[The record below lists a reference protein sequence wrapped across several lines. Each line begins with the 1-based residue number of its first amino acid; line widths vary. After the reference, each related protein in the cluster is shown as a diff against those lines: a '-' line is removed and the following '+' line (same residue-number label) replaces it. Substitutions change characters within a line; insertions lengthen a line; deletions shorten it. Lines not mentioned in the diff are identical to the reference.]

1 MKKFLPIVI
10 IASLVIGFGGGFEFS
25 QFHQSK
31 AASVQALIN
40 QDTGNVQ
47 NVDFSEFWKAWNIL
61 ENKYVDK
68 SKLDLQKM
76 VYSAISGMVNS
87 LGDPYTV
94 FFEPETSQKFQ
105 EQISGS
111 FGGVGIELDEKDGV
125 LVVVAPIKDS
135 PAQKAGIVTG
145 DKIIKVD
152 GKDTAGMAVDEAV
165 NTIRGKIGTKVTL
178 TILSA
183 DGKSRDV
190 TITRDAIKVPAVDW
204 KMIDYNGKHIA
215 YLQLYSFSENIDS
228 EFKAAADEILKSN
241 TDGLIVDV
249 RGNPGGLLD
258 SAINLAGWFVDNG
271 HLVVSEVFGNGTRN
285 DFKADGK
292 SQLKKYPTV
301 MLVNGGSASASE
313 ILAGAL
319 HDDQHIRLIGE
330 KTFGKG
336 SVQELENFDNGA
348 SLKVTIAKWY
358 TPAGVNISAQGI
370 EPDIKV
376 ELTDDQKKDFVPG
389 DPDKDPQLKRALDTL
404 R

>member
-1 MKKFLPIVI
+1 MKKFLPIII
-10 IASLVIGFGGGFEFS
+10 IASLIIGFGSGFEFS

-40 QDTGNVQ
+40 QDAGNVQ
-47 NVDFSEFWKAWNIL
+47 NVDFSEFWKAWDIL
-61 ENKYVDK
+61 QSKYVDK

-76 VYSAISGMVNS
+76 VYGAITGMVNS

-145 DKIIKVD
+145 DKIVKVD

-183 DGKSRDV
+183 DGKSHDV
-190 TITRDAIKVPAVDW
+190 SITRDAIKVPAVDW

-215 YLQLYSFSENIDS
+215 YMQLYSFSENIDS

-241 TDGLIVDV
+241 ADGLIVDV

-271 HLVVSEVFGNGTRN
+271 QLVVSEVFGNGTRN

-336 SVQELENFDNGA
+336 SVQELENLDNGA

-358 TPAGVNISAQGI
+358 TPGGVNISAQGI

-376 ELTDDQKKDFVPG
+376 ELTDDQKKNFIVG
-389 DPDKDPQLKRALDTL
+389 DPDKDPQLKRALDAL